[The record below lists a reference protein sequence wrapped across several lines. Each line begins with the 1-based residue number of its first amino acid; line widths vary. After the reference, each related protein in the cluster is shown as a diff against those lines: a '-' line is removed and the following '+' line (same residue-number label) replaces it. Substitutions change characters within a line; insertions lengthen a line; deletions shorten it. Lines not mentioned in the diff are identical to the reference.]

1 MYNRSNRETAFRQCV
16 HADPRVFAL
25 SMATL
30 SSSRMATTF
39 LPRSAPG
46 ECRDVRLAR
55 GSTNASRT
63 SLMPVTQVRWIIRLN
78 PASAVSTV
86 AGASD
91 TSKDIENTASIAG
104 HATSSMGLTHEGSV
118 AV

>member
-1 MYNRSNRETAFRQCV
+1 
-16 HADPRVFAL
+16 
-25 SMATL
+25 
-30 SSSRMATTF
+30 
-39 LPRSAPG
+39 
-46 ECRDVRLAR
+46 
-55 GSTNASRT
+55 
-63 SLMPVTQVRWIIRLN
+63 MPVTQVRWIIRLN